1 LAFQRA
7 LFRSEFLAIAS
18 WRQPLRHVI
27 DRRSEPAGCTPA
39 VVCRGL
45 RKVYDGKHG
54 LFRKPSPAVVAVDG
68 LDLRIERGECFGL
81 LGPNGSGKTTTVEML
96 EGLLAPTAGEV
107 ELLGL
112 RWQRDE
118 EKLRERVGV
127 ALQETHLPEKLMV
140 EELLTLFRSFYRKPR
155 PLAHLLAEVELGE
168 KQRAWVGKLSGGQ
181 RQRLAI
187 ACALVGEPEVLFL
200 DEPTTGLDP
209 QSRRQV
215 WGLVAAYRARGGT
228 VVLTTHYMEEAE
240 RLCDRVAIVDH
251 GKLVRV
257 GTPNELIAALPG
269 DHVIELEIEKTTL
282 GAWTSRSCAAC
293 PRSRKRTS
301 RPRAHGRCRC
311 ANPSTRS
318 PRCWPWSNARDA
330 RWPVW
335 ARARLR
341 LKMFSWRSREGTC
354 AMAESSDKRP
364 NPIVQLTLMR
374 LREIGR
380 EPGVLF
386 WAFGFPVV
394 LSLALGIA
402 FRARGPEPVV
412 VGALPGFQ
420 PRPIAHSS
428 DAKVR
433 SSRWTARRPKPSC
446 APGA

>member
-1 LAFQRA
+1 MNQ
-7 LFRSEFLAIAS
+7 
-18 WRQPLRHVI
+18 Q
-27 DRRSEPAGCTPA
+27 AGTPA

-54 LFRKPSPAVVAVDG
+54 LFRKRSPAVVAVDG
-68 LDLRIERGECFGL
+68 LDLLILRGECFGL

-112 RWQRDE
+112 RWKSDE

-155 PLAHLLAEVELGE
+155 PLAHLLAEVELEE

-215 WGLVAAYRARGGT
+215 WGLIAAYRARGGT

-251 GKLVRV
+251 GKLVRL
-257 GTPNELIAALPG
+257 GTPAELIAALPG
-269 DHVIELEIEKTTL
+269 DHVIEVEIEKSGAAGL
-282 GAWTSRSCAAC
+282 DAEDLRGLPAVAEVHLSAEGAWSLAVREPERAVAAVLALV
-293 PRSRKRTS
+293 
-301 RPRAHGRCRC
+301 AHKGC
-311 ANPSTRS
+311 TL
-318 PRCWPWSNARDA
+318 
-330 RWPVW
+330 
-335 ARARLR
+335 ARL
-341 LKMFSWRSREGTC
+341 GTRK
-354 AMAESSDKRP
+354 ASLEDVFVA
-364 NPIVQLTLMR
+364 LTGR
-374 LREIGR
+374 HLRDG
-380 EPGVLF
+380 
-386 WAFGFPVV
+386 
-394 LSLALGIA
+394 
-402 FRARGPEPVV
+402 
-412 VGALPGFQ
+412 
-420 PRPIAHSS
+420 
-428 DAKVR
+428 
-433 SSRWTARRPKPSC
+433 
-446 APGA
+446 